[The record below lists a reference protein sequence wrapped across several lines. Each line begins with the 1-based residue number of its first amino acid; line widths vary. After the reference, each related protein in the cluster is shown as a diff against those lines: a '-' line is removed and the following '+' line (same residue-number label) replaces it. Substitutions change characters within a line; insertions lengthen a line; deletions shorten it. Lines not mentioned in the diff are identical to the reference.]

1 MTNYPLIA
9 GNLSELTGY
18 ASVKEVIMEPSKP
31 ERSIER
37 IPISR
42 AVPGMELAKDIY
54 SRTDQMVLGR
64 GSILDAQKIS
74 KIMFY
79 SVDTITVYKVAAESE
94 RTLTEQLKSSVEFR
108 EFSQKYDKSVTSF
121 KDSMNK
127 VITENREIDGEEL
140 VGEVE
145 DIIEQTGNNARI
157 FNMLHCIRDYDEM
170 TYIHSMNVSLICNC
184 FARWLNMTKEEIRM
198 ITLGGLLHD
207 IGKISVPRDVLL
219 KPDTLTNE
227 EYEIVK
233 THTIRGYEILKDKKI
248 DDKIKMIALQHHER
262 ADKTGYPYGKSGN
275 EVEPYS
281 MIVAIADVYDAMT
294 SDRVYRPRICPF
306 DVIQNFEDVNY
317 KYNPGYL
324 IPLLEQITEV
334 YINHTVRLSNDAVGK
349 VVMIN
354 RTELAKPVI
363 QVQNEFLDL
372 TKFRKLKIQEIL

>member
-9 GNLSELTGY
+9 GILSELTGY

-64 GSILDAQKIS
+64 GSVLDAQKIS

-79 SVDTITVYKVAAESE
+79 SVDTITVYKMATESE

-108 EFSQKYDKSVTSF
+108 EFSQRYDKTVTSF

-127 VITENREIDGEEL
+127 VIAENREIDGEEL

-145 DIIEQTGNNARI
+145 DIIEQTGNNSRI

-170 TYIHSMNVSLICNC
+170 TYVHSMNVSLICNC
-184 FARWLNMTKEEIRM
+184 FARWLNMSKDEIRTL
-198 ITLGGLLHD
+198 TLGGLLHD
-207 IGKISVPRDVLL
+207 IGKISVPKDVLL
-219 KPDTLTNE
+219 KPDTLTND
-227 EYEIVK
+227 EYEIIK
-233 THTIRGYEILKDKKI
+233 THTTRGYEILRDKKI

-294 SDRVYRPRICPF
+294 SDRVYRPRLCPF
-306 DVIQNFEDVNY
+306 DVIQNFEDGNY
-317 KYNPGYL
+317 KYNAGYL

-372 TKFRKLKIQEIL
+372 TKYRKLKIQEVL

>member
-233 THTIRGYEILKDKKI
+233 THTTRGYEILKDKKI

>member
-1 MTNYPLIA
+1 MTNDPLIA

-233 THTIRGYEILKDKKI
+233 THTTRGYEILKDKKI